1 MKLSSRGR
9 YGTRVL
15 LDIAMHNGEGPVPL
29 RDIAR
34 RQQIPLAY
42 LKRLITTLVGAGV
55 MRSLRGVGGGVLLA
69 RLPQQVNLLEVIR
82 LLEGTSPLVECI
94 DRPEVCERSR
104 GCATRDLWTELD
116 RAARQVLESTT
127 LEDLVE
133 RQKIKDKNA
142 GEMYYI

>member
-42 LKRLITTLVGAGV
+42 LKRLITPLVGAGV
-55 MRSLRGVGGGVLLA
+55 MRGLRGVGGGVLLA
-69 RLPQQVNLLEVIR
+69 RPPQQVNLLEVIR
-82 LLEGTSPLVECI
+82 LLEGTAPLVECI
-94 DRPEVCERSR
+94 DRPEVCKRSR
-104 GCATRDLWTELD
+104 GCVTRELWTELD